1 MLPPTLAL
9 TLTPTGPQAR
19 VSLSVCLSLLAPAPA
34 PLLRWRSTRTSPKRR
49 AAAAAAADARPLAPS
64 IRTRFPVLSV
74 FYKPLQSLDE
84 MSNTVGEPV
93 KLVRQAS
100 SWRAGVLVG
109 EGVPTRE
116 RPLAVMPT
124 PDPWRPSSK
133 PLKRSC
139 TLPASIRPPPPVLR
153 QQSQSPNAKSPP
165 ANWGQA
171 LKAGLSDTVTPP
183 ALARQSS
190 DTARPADAS
199 FHRRLTPP
207 KEDSWPFS
215 PLQVAAAAIGVT
227 PALASAR
234 RAGATPTAAASL
246 SDRDSSPSSATAEAS
261 RSRFVPRPELVKR
274 QDTIDLLAQTLEGKM
289 ETKGHRAIFRDP
301 AIEHDY
307 RSGAFLESVATLR
320 WWALLCGF
328 LSCLSIVYA
337 HGATEP
343 TAHPPPVLIP
353 ERLIEL

>member
-1 MLPPTLAL
+1 MN
-9 TLTPTGPQAR
+9 QATENAN
-19 VSLSVCLSLLAPAPA
+19 LHIPYIG
-34 PLLRWRSTRTSPKRR
+34 RR
-49 AAAAAAADARPLAPS
+49 AGAP
-64 IRTRFPVLSV
+64 T
-74 FYKPLQSLDE
+74 
-84 MSNTVGEPV
+84 
-93 KLVRQAS
+93 
-100 SWRAGVLVG
+100 GVLVG

-227 PALASAR
+227 PALASGR
-234 RAGATPTAAASL
+234 RASGSGSVNPTEPHLRRSGSGL
-246 SDRDSSPSSATAEAS
+246 SDRASSPAPAETS
-261 RSRFVPRPELVKR
+261 FRRPRFIPRPELVKR

-307 RSGAFLESVATLR
+307 RSGAFLESVGTLR
-320 WWALLCGF
+320 WWASLAGV
-328 LSCLSIVYA
+328 LSCLCIVYA
-337 HGATEP
+337 HGATES
-343 TAHPPPVLIP
+343 TAHPPPPPLSHP
-353 ERLIEL
+353 QTQSPTSPSS